1 MRSVHVI
8 TTPENVEFH
17 FELAGV
23 TARGLAWAIDAVV
36 LTVAILTLACAVSI
50 VTPLLGGIAE
60 AVLYIAVFTVQWGY
74 ATLLE
79 WRWRGQTI
87 GKRVLGLRVLSDRG
101 VPIDFMAAAIRNLVR
116 VVDSLPVF
124 YLVGG
129 AAALLSG
136 QSRRLGDLAAGTI
149 VVRERSAPK
158 PASVVPASERH
169 NTFIEDPS
177 VVHAVRRITPPERD
191 AMVALGLRREALP
204 LDIRQDLFARLSQHL
219 ERRLG
224 IHRPSFFSE
233 EKFVLNLT
241 VVVLAQA
248 SG

>member
-1 MRSVHVI
+1 MRNVHVI
-8 TTPENVEFH
+8 TTPENVEFE

-23 TARGLAWAIDAVV
+23 AIRALAWTIDLMV
-36 LTVAILTLACAVSI
+36 LIVLITTVACGLSML
-50 VTPLLGGIAE
+50 TPLLGGIAE
-60 AVLYIAVFTVQWGY
+60 ALIFLAIFLIQWGY

-79 WRWRGQTI
+79 WRWRGQTV
-87 GKRVLGLRVLSDRG
+87 GKRVLGLRVLSEHG
-101 VPIDFMAAAIRNLVR
+101 VPIDFMASAIRNLVR
-116 VVDSLPVF
+116 TIDSLPVF

-129 AAALLSG
+129 VSSLIDKRG
-136 QSRRLGDLAAGTI
+136 RRLGDLAAGTI
-149 VVRERSAPK
+149 VVRERRAPK

-169 NTFIEDPS
+169 NSFIVDPS

-191 AMVALGLRREALP
+191 AMIGLGLRRETLP
-204 LDIRQDLFARLSQHL
+204 LHVRQDLFARLSKHL
-219 ERRLG
+219 EARLG

-248 SG
+248 A